1 MDTTTQH
8 SADASVDWT
17 GRMRGAAIGATAL
30 AVIVASMVAW
40 AGIFN
45 WAAWTAHP

>member
-8 SADASVDWT
+8 SANASVDWIT
-17 GRMRGAAIGATAL
+17 QMRAAAVGGGAL

-40 AGIFN
+40 AVILDV
-45 WAAWTAHP
+45 ALSAHP

>member
-8 SADASVDWT
+8 AAHGSVDWIA
-17 GRMRGAAIGATAL
+17 RMHAAAVGALTL

-40 AGIFN
+40 AAILTWSFS
-45 WAAWTAHP
+45 THP